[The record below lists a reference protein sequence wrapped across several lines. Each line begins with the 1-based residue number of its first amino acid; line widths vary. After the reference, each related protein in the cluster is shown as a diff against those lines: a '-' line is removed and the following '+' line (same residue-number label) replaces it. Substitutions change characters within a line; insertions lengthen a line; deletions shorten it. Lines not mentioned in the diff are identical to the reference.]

1 MPRSP
6 RAGDMALEPHRLT
19 AVQARRIVVR
29 AQLLARSRPTSLL
42 EVVRHLAAVQVDNC
56 RHVAPSHEL
65 VLWSR
70 LGAQFDVAEV
80 DRRLA
85 DGSLIEIGGML
96 RPGED
101 IALYRAEMAA
111 WPGGERPWQQDLAE
125 WVAVNDEGRRAI
137 RHELE
142 VEGPLPARALPDV
155 TLVPWRSSGW
165 TNDKN
170 TMRLLEMMA
179 RRGEVAVAGRGPD
192 GREWDLAERVY
203 PDSPT
208 VPLEEALRIR
218 DERRL
223 TALGVARATVP
234 EVFEDVSSAGAAGEP
249 AVIEGVKGTW
259 RVDPGQLGQSFGGRT
274 ALLSPLDRLVF
285 DRKRTLELFGFDY
298 QLEMYKP
305 AAKRRW
311 GYWAM
316 PVLHGDRLIGKVDA
330 QTDRTRGVLRVNAIH
345 EDAPWPGAAR
355 GGIRREL
362 AGLAEWL
369 GVELQLP

>member
-1 MPRSP
+1 MP
-6 RAGDMALEPHRLT
+6 EPHHLT
-19 AVQARRIVVR
+19 RAQVRRIVVR
-29 AQLLARSRPTSLL
+29 AQLLARERPASVL
-42 EVVRHLAAVQVDNC
+42 EVVRHLTVVQVDNC
-56 RHVAPSHEL
+56 RHVAPSAEL

-70 LGAQFDVAEV
+70 LGPDFGVAEV

-85 DGSLIEIGGML
+85 DGSLIDIGGML

-137 RHELE
+137 LHELE
-142 VEGPLPARALPDV
+142 VEGPLPARALPDL
-155 TLVPWRSSGW
+155 TLVPWKSTGW
-165 TNDKN
+165 TNDKSV
-170 TMRLLEMMA
+170 MRLLEVMA
-179 RRGEVAVAGRGPD
+179 RRGEVAVAGRGAD

-208 VPLEEALRIR
+208 IPLEDALRIR

-223 TALGVARATVP
+223 RALGVARPKVP
-234 EVFEDVSSAGAAGEP
+234 EVFAEDSQVGAAGEP
-249 AVIEGVKGTW
+249 ALIEGVKGTW
-259 RVDPGQLGQSFGGRT
+259 RVDPAQLDQSFAGRT
-274 ALLSPLDRLVF
+274 TLLSPLDRLVF
-285 DRKRTLELFGFDY
+285 DRKRAMEIFGFDY

-311 GYWAM
+311 GYWAL
-316 PVLHGDRLIGKVDA
+316 PVLHGDQLIGKVDA

-345 EDAPWPGAAR
+345 EDSAWPGAAR
-355 GGIRREL
+355 DGIRREL
-362 AGLAEWL
+362 RALATWL
-369 GVELQLP
+369 GADLELP